1 MASLLAYRAGEFSNS
16 YVLAKMKIWTHG
28 NKFRS
33 RALGSTVVG
42 EGIDTVLFTVIAFA
56 GSLPNPILISIMLS
70 NYIFKLVVE
79 AVLLPITYKIV
90 AFLKKAENEDYYDTQ
105 TDFNPFTIQ

>member
-1 MASLLAYRAGEFSNS
+1 
-16 YVLAKMKIWTHG
+16 MKIWTHG
-28 NKFRS
+28 SKFWS

-42 EGIDTVLFTVIAFA
+42 EGIDTVLFTLIAFA

-79 AVLLPITYKIV
+79 AVLLPITYKV
-90 AFLKKAENEDYYDTQ
+90 VNFLKKAENEDYYDTK
-105 TDFNPFTIQ
+105 TNFNPFTAQ